1 MNNTEI
7 EVGPDIG
14 PEQFGEGPSAW
25 AEVIMD
31 IYVFMPGEAWVGL
44 IIGSGLMMALYV
56 HSGDMALPTVVL
68 ILLSS
73 VLFGMLPG
81 DYQQTAMGIMVIG
94 IAAAIFEAFRRY
106 VW

>member
-1 MNNTEI
+1 MNGTTYD
-7 EVGPDIG
+7 VGPDIG
-14 PEQFGEGPSAW
+14 PEDFSEGPSAW
-25 AEVIMD
+25 AEIVMEV
-31 IYVFMPGEAWVGL
+31 YTFFPGEAWVGVL
-44 IIGSGLMMALYV
+44 IGSGLMMAMYI
-56 HSGDMALPTVVL
+56 HSDDMALPTVVL